1 MTMKHNKAGNIR
13 IHNSGQPRL
22 GKRVMVDPTA
32 VVIGDVEIGDDS
44 SIWPM
49 TVVRG
54 DMHRIRIGAR
64 SSIQDGSV
72 LHITHAGPYNE
83 DGWPLTIGDDVT
95 VGHKTVLHGCTIGN
109 RVLVGIGSIVM
120 DGAIVQDS
128 VVIGANT
135 LVPPGKTLVSGYL
148 YTGSPARQA
157 RPLSDREMDYFC
169 YSANNYVKLK
179 ESYLMTLPQQDAPT

>member
-1 MTMKHNKAGNIR
+1 MTVKHNKANNIR
-13 IHNSGQPRL
+13 IHNTLRPRL

-32 VVIGDVEIGDDS
+32 LVIGDVVVDDDS

-54 DMHRIRIGAR
+54 DMHSIRIGKR

-72 LHITHAGPYNE
+72 LHITHAGPFNE
-83 DGWPLTIGDDVT
+83 DGWPLRIGDDVT
-95 VGHKTVLHGCTIGN
+95 VGHKSVLHGCTIGD
-109 RVLVGIGSIVM
+109 RVLIGIGSIVM
-120 DGAIVQDS
+120 DGA
-128 VVIGANT
+128 VVEDEVVVGANT

-148 YTGSPARQA
+148 YTGSPARQT
-157 RPLSDREMDYFC
+157 RPLSERELDYFC

-179 ESYLMTLPQQDAPT
+179 ESYRLSQQEADAPS

>member
-1 MTMKHNKAGNIR
+1 MTIKHNKAGNIR
-13 IHNSGQPRL
+13 SHVGVEPRL

-32 VVIGDVEIGDDS
+32 LVIGDVEIGDDS

-54 DMHRIRIGAR
+54 DMHSIRIGAR

-72 LHITHAGPYNE
+72 LHITHAGPFNK

-95 VGHKTVLHGCTIGN
+95 VGHKAVLHGCTIGN
-109 RVLVGIGSIVM
+109 RVLIGIGSIVM
-120 DGAIVQDS
+120 DGAVVEDN

-135 LVPPGKTLVSGYL
+135 LVSPGKTLVSGYL

-157 RPLSDREMDYFC
+157 RPLSNREMDYFC
-169 YSANNYVKLK
+169 YSANNYVRLK
-179 ESYLMTLPQQDAPT
+179 ETYMTAP

>member
-1 MTMKHNKAGNIR
+1 MTVKHNKANNIR
-13 IHNSGQPRL
+13 IHNTHRPRL

-32 VVIGDVEIGDDS
+32 LVIGDVVIDDDS

-54 DMHRIRIGAR
+54 DMHSIRIGKR

-72 LHITHAGPYNE
+72 LHITHAGPFNG
-83 DGWPLTIGDDVT
+83 DGWPLSIGDDVT
-95 VGHKTVLHGCTIGN
+95 VGHKSVLHGCTIGD
-109 RVLVGIGSIVM
+109 RVLIGIGSIVM
-120 DGAIVQDS
+120 DGA
-128 VVIGANT
+128 VVEDEVVVGANT

-157 RPLSDREMDYFC
+157 RALSERELDYFC

-179 ESYLMTLPQQDAPT
+179 ESYRLSQQEPDASS